1 LLRAPLDMKPIIET
15 IELPIKKVNPILKEF
30 KTFALRGNVLDLAV
44 GVIIGTAFG
53 KVVDSLVKD
62 VLMPPLSIL
71 TGDIDLSNRF
81 INLTR
86 GHYRTLEEA
95 RAHNAPVITYGVFL
109 DTVITFTIVAFAI
122 FVMVRLINKI
132 HHKPAPPSAPATKD
146 CPFCLSS
153 IPVGAKKCAHCT
165 SDLNPA

>member
-1 LLRAPLDMKPIIET
+1 MKPLIET
-15 IELPIKKVNPILKEF
+15 IEVPLRKVHPILNEF
-30 KTFALRGNVLDLAV
+30 KAFAIRGNVLDLAV

-71 TGDIDLSNRF
+71 SGDIDLSNRF
-81 INLTR
+81 INLSR
-86 GHYRTLEEA
+86 GHYQTLQDA

-109 DTVITFTIVAFAI
+109 DTVLTFTIVAFTV
-122 FVMVRLINKI
+122 FLMVRLINKL
-132 HHKPAPPSAPATKD
+132 HHKPAPPAAPAMKD

-153 IPVGAKKCAHCT
+153 IPAAAKKCAHCT
-165 SDLNPA
+165 ADLRPG

>member
-1 LLRAPLDMKPIIET
+1 MNPLIET
-15 IELPIKKVNPILKEF
+15 IEVPIKKVNPILKEF

-81 INLTR
+81 ITLSR
-86 GHYRTLEEA
+86 VHYHTLKEA
-95 RAHNAPVITYGVFL
+95 QDANAPVITYGVFL
-109 DTVITFTIVAFAI
+109 DTVLTFIIVAFTI

-132 HHKPAPPSAPATKD
+132 HHKSAPPPAPAMKD

-153 IPVGAKKCAHCT
+153 IPVAAKKCAHCT
-165 SDLNPA
+165 SNLQPV

>member
-1 LLRAPLDMKPIIET
+1 MRPIIDTFE
-15 IELPIKKVNPILKEF
+15 IPIKRVNPIIREF
-30 KTFALRGNVLDLAV
+30 KAFAVRGNVLDLAV

-71 TGDIDLSNRF
+71 SGDIDLSNRF
-81 INLTR
+81 FNLSR
-86 GHYRTLEEA
+86 GHYQTLQEA

-109 DTVITFTIVAFAI
+109 DTVLTFVIVAFAI
-122 FVMVRLINKI
+122 FLLVRFINRI
-132 HHKPAPPSAPATKD
+132 YHKPPPPPGPAMKD

-153 IPVGAKKCAHCT
+153 IPAAAIKCAHCT
-165 SDLNPA
+165 SQLQPI

>member
-1 LLRAPLDMKPIIET
+1 MKPFVET
-15 IELPIKKVNPILKEF
+15 IEVPIKKVNPILKEF

-81 INLTR
+81 IALSR
-86 GHYRTLEEA
+86 HHYGTLAEA
-95 RAHNAPVITYGVFL
+95 RAANAPVITYGVFL
-109 DTVITFTIVAFAI
+109 DTVLTFLIVAFSI
-122 FVMVRLINKI
+122 FVMIRLINKI
-132 HHKPAPPSAPATKD
+132 YHKPAPPPAPAMKD
-146 CPFCLSS
+146 CPFCLIS
-153 IPVGAKKCAHCT
+153 IPAGAIKCAHCT
-165 SDLNPA
+165 SNLQSTPL

>member
-1 LLRAPLDMKPIIET
+1 MKAIIET
-15 IELPIKKVNPILKEF
+15 IEVPIKRVNPILKEF
-30 KTFALRGNVLDLAV
+30 KSFAVRGNVLDLAV

-53 KVVDSLVKD
+53 KVVDSLVTD

-81 INLTR
+81 INLSR
-86 GHYRTLEEA
+86 GHYQTLKEA
-95 RAHNAPVITYGVFL
+95 KDHHAPVITYGVFL
-109 DTVITFTIVAFAI
+109 NTIVSFLIVAFAI
-122 FVMVRLINKI
+122 FLLVRVINKL

-153 IPVGAKKCAHCT
+153 IPAAAIKCAHCT
-165 SDLNPA
+165 SNLQPQTV

>member
-1 LLRAPLDMKPIIET
+1 MKPIIET
-15 IELPIKKVNPILKEF
+15 IEIPIKKVNPLLREF
-30 KTFALRGNVLDLAV
+30 RTFAIRGNVLDLAV

-81 INLTR
+81 INLSG

-109 DTVITFTIVAFAI
+109 DTILTFVIVAFAI
-122 FVMVRLINKI
+122 FLMIRVINRI
-132 HHKPAPPSAPATKD
+132 YHKPVPPPAPAMKD

-153 IPVGAKKCAHCT
+153 IPAAAKKCAHCT
-165 SDLNPA
+165 SNLQPV